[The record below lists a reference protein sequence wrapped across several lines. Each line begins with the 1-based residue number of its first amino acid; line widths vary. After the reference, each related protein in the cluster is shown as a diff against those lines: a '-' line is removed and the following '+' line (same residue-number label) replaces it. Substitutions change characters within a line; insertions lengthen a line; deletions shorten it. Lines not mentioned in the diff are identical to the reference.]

1 MGKTNLKY
9 STSFPRIDQVNDRVY
24 RKMAEAGLQ
33 RGSSVNL
40 LHILTTPF
48 PKNTS
53 GGLLLGSAS
62 KKPRSFP
69 LMISS
74 VNTIFIFCVM

>member
-53 GGLLLGSAS
+53 GGLLPGSAS
-62 KKPRSFP
+62 KKPEVFR
-69 LMISS
+69 
-74 VNTIFIFCVM
+74 